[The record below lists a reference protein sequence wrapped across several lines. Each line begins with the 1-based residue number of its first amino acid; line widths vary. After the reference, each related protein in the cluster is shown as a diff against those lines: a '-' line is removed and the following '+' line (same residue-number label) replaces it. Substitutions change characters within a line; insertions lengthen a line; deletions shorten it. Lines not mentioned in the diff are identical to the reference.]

1 MDISRAFQDPHF
13 LHAAFV
19 HFPVALGVLGFP
31 LVGAAAV
38 TKMRP
43 TLRQIVLAVYLLLA
57 LAAFAATTTGSAI
70 QPKPALPLVTQALQ
84 THSTIARYVWMGAM
98 ATAVLVLLTAVRS
111 EWFRAMFSMLAVIS
125 AAVTTALIVTTA
137 FYGQS
142 LVYEHGLG
150 TRPRP
155 PVQAV
160 APPRPA
166 PAPKPPAPPA
176 AAIEPAVPKEN
187 QELEGVQPPPP
198 AAEVSAGQP
207 KSVETLNNDT
217 LATLKNRHI
226 PRIPIEKPPQTYT
239 ERAKAQISR
248 AKRWVYKYMWP
259 F

>member
-70 QPKPALPLVTQALQ
+70 QTKPTLPIVVQSLE
-84 THSTIARYVWMGAM
+84 THAQIARYIWMGAM
-98 ATAVLVLLTAVRS
+98 ATAVLVLLTAIRS
-111 EWFRAMFSMLAVIS
+111 EWFRAMFSMMAVLS

-150 TRPRP
+150 TKPRP
-155 PVQAV
+155 PVQVV

-176 AAIEPAVPKEN
+176 AVVEPAVPPKN
-187 QELEGVQPPPP
+187 QELEAVQLLPPV
-198 AAEVSAGQP
+198 AEVSSGQP
-207 KSVETLNNDT
+207 KSVETLNNET
-217 LATLKNRHI
+217 LGALKNR
-226 PRIPIEKPPQTYT
+226 RILRFPIEKPTQTYT
-239 ERAKAQISR
+239 ERAKAQFSR